1 MPTSYTIEHAKSGR
15 SSCKTKACG
24 QKIDKGELR
33 IGSSAPGPGDYDI
46 VKWYHVECFPFPRK
60 LKSEGET
67 CQTFVETILEDNTD
81 EGILNDEEKAAE
93 IIALLEQKGCRKKVD
108 AETGESPPQGASD
121 VIAKIKRTAEL
132 IAQEDDE
139 DSPKSKKVKTETE
152 ISETDRAKAEI
163 FAVLSSKKVDELKDV
178 LRWNK
183 QIVGGNKDTLL
194 ARIVDAKLHGRLGR
208 CPSCLRGRVKLTEE
222 DGGATVFCSG
232 WFDEELQIRHSC
244 FYKAPAAQAPRLQ
257 PFYMEEPTEEEK
269 EEMEGQ
275 WEAAKAGSAEAV
287 AAGEDGMSVVS
298 KLVSGIEDFDLS
310 SPPGIQKAAVDLVA
324 ALSGIVDIPDDERK
338 ARMEIGKIVMMN
350 KTSSKEKIL
359 QVIIDQFGLKA
370 VNEEQSKAK
379 AKSATSVCGH
389 PANAPVLEAI
399 MELSSLYFK
408 EGNANAGGS
417 YKKVANAIKDLDYE
431 ITADN
436 AKGLGKGKTK
446 VGGIGKGSSE
456 KIHEFLETG
465 KMAKLEEKRA
475 GQV

>member
-1 MPTSYTIEHAKSGR
+1 MPLFV
-15 SSCKTKACG
+15 SSF
-24 QKIDKGELR
+24 
-33 IGSSAPGPGDYDI
+33 SSFCL
-46 VKWYHVECFPFPRK
+46 H
-60 LKSEGET
+60 
-67 CQTFVETILEDNTD
+67 
-81 EGILNDEEKAAE
+81 
-93 IIALLEQKGCRKKVD
+93 
-108 AETGESPPQGASD
+108 
-121 VIAKIKRTAEL
+121 
-132 IAQEDDE
+132 
-139 DSPKSKKVKTETE
+139 
-152 ISETDRAKAEI
+152 
-163 FAVLSSKKVDELKDV
+163 
-178 LRWNK
+178 
-183 QIVGGNKDTLL
+183 L
-194 ARIVDAKLHGRLGR
+194 A
-208 CPSCLRGRVKLTEE
+208 
-222 DGGATVFCSG
+222 ATVFCSG

-324 ALSGIVDIPDDERK
+324 ALSEIVDIPDDERK

-408 EGNANAGGS
+408 EGNANAG
-417 YKKVANAIKDLDYE
+417 
-431 ITADN
+431 
-436 AKGLGKGKTK
+436 
-446 VGGIGKGSSE
+446 
-456 KIHEFLETG
+456 
-465 KMAKLEEKRA
+465 KMTS
-475 GQV
+475 